1 MSRFLTNRQL
11 SQHLVGLWTTDC
23 SPTNELLSRVLPAG
37 LLQYLD
43 SEDKVTIVMIV
54 MMMMMMIIV
63 VMMMIDDDE
72 GADGR
77 GYR

>member
-54 MMMMMMIIV
+54 MMMMII

-72 GADGR
+72 GADGH

>member
-1 MSRFLTNRQL
+1 MSRFMTNRQL

-43 SEDKVTIVMIV
+43 SEDKVTIVMIF
-54 MMMMMMIIV
+54 MMMMMII

-77 GYR
+77 GHR